1 MQQNAVLLKSSLA
14 AGSALLNVA
23 LLNRTCKA
31 RNPHTRKRQKRIP
44 KKGKIEEK
52 SPFTKA
58 NYLRGSTKPSFWGYR
73 QTRICKGITW
83 NLCLNEKGSD
93 WNKDMNKKVSL
104 GTAITLMAIAA
115 ALAVAITMVYSIRT
129 FNDKLYNIKER
140 EATYEKLSQIDKIVR
155 SEYYGNIDEKY
166 LMDSIARGYI
176 QGISD
181 RYALYLTA
189 DQYQQQLE
197 NVEGKKVGIGVDTV
211 CDTSGYML
219 VTEVYPESAAEIAGI
234 SVGDLILQVGD
245 LEVTAQTYA
254 EAEEALE
261 GEAGTKITITL
272 RQGSEDQD
280 PIELT
285 RRKIE
290 IPSVYMEIVDNIA
303 YIQITEFA
311 DATANQFSRAI
322 ENAFRGNVEG
332 LIFDVRGNPGGTID
346 SVSQVL
352 DRLLPA
358 GDIVSATY
366 KNGETKVLATSDE
379 REVDLPMVVVVNEKT
394 ASAAELF
401 AQSLWDYKKG
411 QVVGVTTYGKGL
423 MQTIYR
429 LDDGSALDIT
439 VAKYNPP
446 KSPNFDGIG
455 VVPDYE
461 VKLTSDQMQLLA
473 EGNLDRES
481 DPQMRKAKELINS
494 AILVKNGGN
503 TNKQETQEDSSS
515 QESSAAS

>member
-1 MQQNAVLLKSSLA
+1 
-14 AGSALLNVA
+14 
-23 LLNRTCKA
+23 
-31 RNPHTRKRQKRIP
+31 
-44 KKGKIEEK
+44 
-52 SPFTKA
+52 
-58 NYLRGSTKPSFWGYR
+58 
-73 QTRICKGITW
+73 
-83 NLCLNEKGSD
+83 
-93 WNKDMNKKVSL
+93 MNKKVSL
-104 GTAITLMAIAA
+104 GTAVTLMAIAA

-189 DQYQQQLE
+189 EQYQQQLE
-197 NVEGKKVGIGVDTV
+197 NVEGKKVGIGIDTV

-219 VTEVYPESAAEIAGI
+219 VTEVYPESAADIAGI
-234 SVGDLILQVGD
+234 SEGDLILQVGE
-245 LEVTAQTYA
+245 LEVTTQTYE
-254 EAEEALE
+254 EAREALE
-261 GEAGTKITITL
+261 GEAGTKISVVL
-272 RQGSEDQD
+272 RQDNEDQE

-285 RRKIE
+285 RRKVE
-290 IPSVYMEIVDNIA
+290 IPSVYMEVADGIA

-311 DATANQFSRAI
+311 DATANQFARAI
-322 ENAFRGNVEG
+322 ENASREGAEG

-352 DRLLPA
+352 DRLLPE

-366 KNGETKVLATSDE
+366 RNGETKVLATSDE
-379 REVDLPMVVVVNEKT
+379 REVNMPMAVVVNEKT

-401 AQSLWDYKKG
+401 AQAIWDYEKG

-461 VKLTSDQMQLLA
+461 VKLTADQAQLLS
-473 EGNLDRES
+473 EGSLDRDS
-481 DPQMRKAKELINS
+481 DPQMRKAKELVNS
-494 AILVKNGGN
+494 AILAKNSGSSNVRQEGESGEASGG
-503 TNKQETQEDSSS
+503 S
-515 QESSAAS
+515 SSAAS

>member
-1 MQQNAVLLKSSLA
+1 
-14 AGSALLNVA
+14 
-23 LLNRTCKA
+23 
-31 RNPHTRKRQKRIP
+31 
-44 KKGKIEEK
+44 
-52 SPFTKA
+52 
-58 NYLRGSTKPSFWGYR
+58 
-73 QTRICKGITW
+73 
-83 NLCLNEKGSD
+83 
-93 WNKDMNKKVSL
+93 MNKKVSL

-197 NVEGKKVGIGVDTV
+197 NVEGNKVGIGIDTI

-219 VTEVYPESAAEIAGI
+219 VTEVYPESAADIAGI

-245 LEVTAQTYA
+245 LEVTAQTYEEA
-254 EAEEALE
+254 EASLE
-261 GEAGTKITITL
+261 GDAGTKVSIVL
-272 RQGSEDQD
+272 RQDNEDQE
-280 PIELT
+280 PMELT

-290 IPSVYMEIVDNIA
+290 IPSVYMEVVDNIA

-311 DATANQFSRAI
+311 DATANQFLRAI
-322 ENAFRGNVEG
+322 ENAVREG
-332 LIFDVRGNPGGTID
+332 AEGIIFDVRGNPGGTID

-366 KNGETKVLATSDE
+366 KNGETKVLATSDD
-379 REVDLPMVVVVNEKT
+379 RELDMPMVVVVNEKT

-401 AQSLWDYKKG
+401 AQSLWDYEKG
-411 QVVGVTTYGKGL
+411 QVVGVTTFGKGL

-461 VKLTSDQMQLLA
+461 VKLTSEQAQLLA
-473 EGNLDRES
+473 EGNLDREA
-481 DPQMRKAKELINS
+481 DPQMRKARELLNS
-494 AILVKNGGN
+494 AILAKNSGTSN
-503 TNKQETQEDSSS
+503 VRQEESSS
-515 QESSAAS
+515 QESSSAAS

>member
-1 MQQNAVLLKSSLA
+1 
-14 AGSALLNVA
+14 
-23 LLNRTCKA
+23 
-31 RNPHTRKRQKRIP
+31 
-44 KKGKIEEK
+44 
-52 SPFTKA
+52 
-58 NYLRGSTKPSFWGYR
+58 
-73 QTRICKGITW
+73 
-83 NLCLNEKGSD
+83 
-93 WNKDMNKKVSL
+93 MNKKVSL

-189 DQYQQQLE
+189 EQYQQQLE
-197 NVEGKKVGIGVDTV
+197 NVEGKKVGIGIDTV

-219 VTEVYPESAAEIAGI
+219 VTEVYPESAADIAGI
-234 SVGDLILQVGD
+234 SEGDLILQVGE
-245 LEVTAQTYA
+245 LEVTTQTYE
-254 EAEEALE
+254 EAREALE
-261 GEAGTKITITL
+261 GEAGTKISVTL
-272 RQGSEDQD
+272 RQDNEDQE

-285 RRKIE
+285 RRKVE
-290 IPSVYMEIVDNIA
+290 IPSVYMEMVDNIA

-311 DATANQFSRAI
+311 DATANQFARAI
-322 ENAFRGNVEG
+322 ENAVREGAEG

-352 DRLLPA
+352 DRLLPE

-366 KNGETKVLATSDE
+366 RSGETKVLATSDE
-379 REVDLPMVVVVNEKT
+379 REVNMPMAVVVNEKT

-401 AQSLWDYKKG
+401 AQAIWDYEKG

-461 VKLTSDQMQLLA
+461 VKLTADQAQLLA
-473 EGNLDRES
+473 EGNLDREA
-481 DPQMRKAKELINS
+481 DPQMRKAKELVSAAVLAKNS
-494 AILVKNGGN
+494 GSSNIR
-503 TNKQETQEDSSS
+503 QEGEESEASGS
-515 QESSAAS
+515 GEESSSAAG

>member
-1 MQQNAVLLKSSLA
+1 
-14 AGSALLNVA
+14 
-23 LLNRTCKA
+23 
-31 RNPHTRKRQKRIP
+31 
-44 KKGKIEEK
+44 
-52 SPFTKA
+52 
-58 NYLRGSTKPSFWGYR
+58 
-73 QTRICKGITW
+73 
-83 NLCLNEKGSD
+83 
-93 WNKDMNKKVSL
+93 MNKKVSL

-189 DQYQQQLE
+189 EQYQQQLE
-197 NVEGKKVGIGVDTV
+197 NVEGKKVGIGIDTV

-219 VTEVYPESAAEIAGI
+219 VTEVYPESAADIAGI
-234 SVGDLILQVGD
+234 SEGDLILQVGE
-245 LEVTAQTYA
+245 LEVTAQTYE
-254 EAEEALE
+254 EAREALE
-261 GEAGTKITITL
+261 GEAGTKISVVL
-272 RQGSEDQD
+272 RQDNEDQE

-285 RRKIE
+285 RRKVE
-290 IPSVYMEIVDNIA
+290 IPSVYMEVADGIA

-311 DATANQFSRAI
+311 DATANQFARAI
-322 ENAFRGNVEG
+322 ENASREGVEG

-352 DRLLPA
+352 DRLLPE

-366 KNGETKVLATSDE
+366 RNGETKVLATSDE
-379 REVDLPMVVVVNEKT
+379 REVNMPMAVVVNEKT

-401 AQSLWDYKKG
+401 AQAIWDYEKG

-461 VKLTSDQMQLLA
+461 VKLTADQAQLLS
-473 EGNLDRES
+473 EGSLDRDS
-481 DPQMRKAKELINS
+481 DPQMRKAKELVNA
-494 AILVKNGGN
+494 AILAKNSGSSNVRQESEAGG
-503 TNKQETQEDSSS
+503 ES
-515 QESSAAS
+515 SSAAG